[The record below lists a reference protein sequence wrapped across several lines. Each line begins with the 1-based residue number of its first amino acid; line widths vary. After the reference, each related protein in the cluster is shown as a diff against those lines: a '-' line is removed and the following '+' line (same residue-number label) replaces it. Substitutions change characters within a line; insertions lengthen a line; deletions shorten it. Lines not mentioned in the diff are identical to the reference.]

1 MEMESSSVESCEPG
15 ERSVAGKISKM
26 GGTGKAVVA
35 MATAGK
41 KTSLQ
46 ALLGTTGKKTSKQEL
61 LATTGKTSKQELLPT
76 TGNTSKQE
84 LLPTGKTAGSEV
96 RKAAVLLMQ
105 VASLRGGAGDVRE
118 TRERLIGQ
126 SLEALSNAEVLAS
139 LEEEDARRTISQE
152 AKTDLIA
159 YQVCDQEEVAPEL
172 VVQIMSDDDD
182 EYVTCEAAASE
193 EAYDPAF
200 ILENDMMTTM
210 ILADAAK
217 GEIGLAEEVAVAAKS
232 GQQKK
237 RVNLSTEEFS
247 ALLEEEEAG
256 RKMAHKG
263 STDPNAY
270 QASAQVDDDSSDKEE
285 RHEAME
291 LLKQNMAD
299 DDDESAK
306 FEAAAPEEATG
317 DEIRMMRI
325 SEEAAEV
332 AAEEEMMMMGF
343 GGLAEEAA
351 EEGAESWEQK
361 RKRRGDLSIDEM
373 MARTRE
379 MVGEVPEE
387 ANTDHNA
394 YCARVYRK
402 DWDWL
407 FAPLYGPFDKTTSI
421 PPSCCSHHHRNSLAR
436 PQQTLQIFS
445 IKVGKIK
452 KPLTWPLHVFGS
464 VAVRDKVDHNRIM
477 VFHRQRENY
486 QTLTKKDRS
495 LMLTGPTRGVVVDVH
510 PTYIEVDLKVKGTTE
525 SEDMD
530 LSYLVVASSPGGPSY
545 RAEAS
550 KRSTLE
556 LTYVRM
562 YDSVEAA
569 ISVKLKKDGSWPGC
583 RGLFTASTAS
593 LEDMEILLLAFK
605 GDRLPVDGKG
615 RIEFSRRVVSVELC
629 GKLIFSAKALQGSDE
644 KGVRRVRKTFTPKR
658 AGKSKEN
665 IKIGSC
671 EMEVTVTWSLLPSCK
686 FDYDNSL

>member
-1 MEMESSSVESCEPG
+1 MESSSVESCEPA

-35 MATAGK
+35 MATTGK
-41 KTSLQ
+41 KTYEQAFLATTGKKISLQ
-46 ALLGTTGKKTSKQEL
+46 ALLGTMGKKTSKQEL
-61 LATTGKTSKQELLPT
+61 LAT

-96 RKAAVLLMQ
+96 RKAAVLLTQ

-139 LEEEDARRTISQE
+139 LEEEEARRMIAKE
-152 AKTDLIA
+152 AKTDLNA

-172 VVQIMSDDDD
+172 VVQIMADDDD
-182 EYVTCEAAASE
+182 EYVKCEAAASE
-193 EAYDPAF
+193 KAYDPAF
-200 ILENDMMTTM
+200 ILKNDTMTTM
-210 ILADAAK
+210 ILADTSR

-237 RVNLSTEEFS
+237 RLNLLTEEFLE
-247 ALLEEEEAG
+247 LLEEEEAE
-256 RKMAHKG
+256 RKIAHKA

-270 QASAQVDDDSSDKEE
+270 QACDQADDDWSDKEE
-285 RHEAME
+285 RHGAME

-299 DDDESAK
+299 DDDVSAK

-351 EEGAESWEQK
+351 EEAAESWEQK

-373 MARTRE
+373 IARTRE

-445 IKVGKIK
+445 IKVRKIK
-452 KPLTWPLHVFGS
+452 KPLMWPLHVFGS

-477 VFHRQRENY
+477 VFHRQRENC

-550 KRSTLE
+550 KLSTLE

-605 GDRLPVDGKG
+605 GDRLPLDGKG
-615 RIEFSRRVVSVELC
+615 RIEFSRRVVSVELR

-686 FDYDNSL
+686 FDYDNPL

>member
-1 MEMESSSVESCEPG
+1 MEIEMESSSVESCEPG

-26 GGTGKAVVA
+26 GGTGNAVVA
-35 MATAGK
+35 MATTGK
-41 KTSLQ
+41 KTYEQAFLATTGKKISLQ
-46 ALLGTTGKKTSKQEL
+46 ALLGTMGKKTSKQEL
-61 LATTGKTSKQELLPT
+61 LAT

-139 LEEEDARRTISQE
+139 LEEEEPRRTISQE

-159 YQVCDQEEVAPEL
+159 YQACDQEEAAPEL

-182 EYVTCEAAASE
+182 DYVKCEAAASE
-193 EAYDPAF
+193 EACDPAF
-200 ILENDMMTTM
+200 ILENDTMTTM
-210 ILADAAK
+210 IVADPAR
-217 GEIGLAEEVAVAAKS
+217 GEIGLAEEVDVAAKS

-270 QASAQVDDDSSDKEE
+270 QASAQVDDDWSDKEE

-317 DEIRMMRI
+317 DEIRI

-351 EEGAESWEQK
+351 EEAAESWEQK

-394 YCARVYRK
+394 YCARVYRE

-421 PPSCCSHHHRNSLAR
+421 PPSCCSHHHRNSLVR

-452 KPLTWPLHVFGS
+452 KPLMWPLHVFGS

-477 VFHRQRENY
+477 VFHRQRENC

-510 PTYIEVDLKVKGTTE
+510 PTYIEVDLKFKGTTE

-605 GDRLPVDGKG
+605 GDRLPVNGKG
-615 RIEFSRRVVSVELC
+615 RIEFSRRVVSVELR

>member
-1 MEMESSSVESCEPG
+1 MEIEMESSSVESCEPG

-26 GGTGKAVVA
+26 GGTGNAVVA
-35 MATAGK
+35 MATTGK
-41 KTSLQ
+41 KTYEQAFLATTGKKISLQ
-46 ALLGTTGKKTSKQEL
+46 ALLGTMGKKTSKQEL
-61 LATTGKTSKQELLPT
+61 LAT

-139 LEEEDARRTISQE
+139 LEEEEPRRTISQE

-159 YQVCDQEEVAPEL
+159 YQACDQEEAAPEL

-182 EYVTCEAAASE
+182 DYVKCEAAASE
-193 EAYDPAF
+193 EACDPAF
-200 ILENDMMTTM
+200 ILENDTMTTM
-210 ILADAAK
+210 IVADPAR
-217 GEIGLAEEVAVAAKS
+217 GEIGLAEEVDVAAKS

-270 QASAQVDDDSSDKEE
+270 QASAQVDDDWSDKEE

-317 DEIRMMRI
+317 DEIRI
-325 SEEAAEV
+325 SEEAAEYITDC
-332 AAEEEMMMMGF
+332 AICH
-343 GGLAEEAA
+343 EA
-351 EEGAESWEQK
+351 
-361 RKRRGDLSIDEM
+361 
-373 MARTRE
+373 
-379 MVGEVPEE
+379 
-387 ANTDHNA
+387 
-394 YCARVYRK
+394 
-402 DWDWL
+402 
-407 FAPLYGPFDKTTSI
+407 SI
-421 PPSCCSHHHRNSLAR
+421 PPSCCSHHHRNSLVR

-452 KPLTWPLHVFGS
+452 KPLMWPLHVFGS

-477 VFHRQRENY
+477 VFHRQRENC

-510 PTYIEVDLKVKGTTE
+510 PTYIEVDLKFKGTTE

-605 GDRLPVDGKG
+605 GDRLPVNGKG
-615 RIEFSRRVVSVELC
+615 RIEFSRRVVSVELR